1 MSFDET
7 CNICGDL
14 LSNGYTIKTIC
25 NHTFHYECL
34 QKSLIHN
41 YEKTNNCPL
50 CRQNIELLPVVN
62 GLKKLIRGIHYTS
75 EEYKNGLKY
84 TNKPCKHILKS
95 GKNKGQTCNCNCKIG
110 YEYCCKNYKNKI

>member
-14 LSNGYTIKTIC
+14 LKDSYTIKTIC

-34 QKSLIHN
+34 QKSLLHN

-75 EEYKNGLKY
+75 EEYKNELNY
-84 TNKPCKHILKS
+84 ENKPCKHILKS
-95 GKNKGQTCNCNCKIG
+95 GKNKGQPCNYNCKIG
-110 YEYCCKNYKNKI
+110 YKYCGKHYKNKI

>member
-1 MSFDET
+1 MNEICS
-7 CNICGDL
+7 ICGDSIKSCFSHK
-14 LSNGYTIKTIC
+14 LSC

-75 EEYKNGLKY
+75 EEYKNDLNY

-95 GKNKGQTCNCNCKIG
+95 GKNKGQPCNCNCKIG
-110 YEYCCKNYKNKI
+110 YEYCGKHYKNKI

>member
-14 LSNGYTIKTIC
+14 LSNGYTIETIC

-75 EEYKNGLKY
+75 EEYKNSLKY
-84 TNKPCKHILKS
+84 MNKPCKHILKS

-110 YEYCCKNYKNKI
+110 YEYCGKHYKNKI

>member
-14 LSNGYTIKTIC
+14 LSNSYTIKTEC

-75 EEYKNGLKY
+75 EEYKHELNY
-84 TNKPCKHILKS
+84 ENKPCKHILKS
-95 GKNKGQTCNCNCKIG
+95 GKNKGQPCNCNCKIG
-110 YEYCCKNYKNKI
+110 YEYCGKHYKNKI

>member
-1 MSFDET
+1 MSTDET

-14 LSNGYTIKTIC
+14 LKDGYSIKTDC

-34 QKSLIHN
+34 QKSLIYN

-75 EEYKNGLKY
+75 EEYKNGLNY
-84 TNKPCKHILKS
+84 ENKPCNHILKS
-95 GKNKGQTCNCNCKIG
+95 GKNKGQPCNCNCKIG
-110 YEYCCKNYKNKI
+110 Y